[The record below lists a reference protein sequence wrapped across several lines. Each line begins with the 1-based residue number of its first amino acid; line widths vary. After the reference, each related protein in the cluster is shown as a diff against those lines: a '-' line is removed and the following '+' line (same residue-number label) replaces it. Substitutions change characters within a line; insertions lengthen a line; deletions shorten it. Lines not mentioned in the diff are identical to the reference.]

1 MADHSFRCGDLVRCV
16 SKYYSE
22 QLGIIGLHG
31 IVMGTKPQH
40 IHVWFEAPNR
50 SFWLNYDILR
60 KVAEVDAS
68 PLLTRIQ
75 SLTYSLNAEEW
86 ELENH
91 GETYRLICYVDEVS
105 FETLQDLRSYLDIDY
120 HSLSL
125 SPEGM
130 GRVIA
135 QVEWNQ

>member
-22 QLGIIGLHG
+22 QLGITGIFG

-40 IHVWFEAPNR
+40 IHVWFEVANR

-60 KVAEVDAS
+60 KVVEVDAS
-68 PLLTRIQ
+68 PLFTRIQ
-75 SLTYSLNAEEW
+75 ILTYALNAEEW
-86 ELENH
+86 ELEDH
-91 GETYRLICYVDEVS
+91 GQTYRLICYVDEVS
-105 FETLQDLRSYLDIDY
+105 FETLQEIRSYLDINY
-120 HSLSL
+120 HSLSMF
-125 SPEGM
+125 PEGM

-135 QVEWNQ
+135 QVEWNK

>member
-1 MADHSFRCGDLVRCV
+1 MTDHSFRCGDLVRCV
-16 SKYYSE
+16 SKSYTE
-22 QLGIIGLHG
+22 QLGITGLYG

-40 IHVWFEAPNR
+40 IHLWFETPNR

-60 KVAEVDAS
+60 KAPEAETS
-68 PLLTRIQ
+68 GLIRRIQ
-75 SLTYSLNAEEW
+75 TLTYALNAEEW
-86 ELENH
+86 ELESAK
-91 GETYRLICYVDEVS
+91 ETYKLICYVDEVS
-105 FETLQDLRSYLDIDY
+105 FETLQELRSYLDIDY

-135 QVEWNQ
+135 QVQWNK